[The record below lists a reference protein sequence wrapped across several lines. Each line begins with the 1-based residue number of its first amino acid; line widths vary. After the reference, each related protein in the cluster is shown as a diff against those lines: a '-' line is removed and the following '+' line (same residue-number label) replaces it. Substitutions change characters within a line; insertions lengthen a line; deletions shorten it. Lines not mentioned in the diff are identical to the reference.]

1 MPSMSS
7 LNFVSTAA
15 NGTVLDDCFKR
26 ETQVPGN
33 CSFYLSLYFY
43 FIRVHITFLI
53 L

>member
-26 ETQVPGN
+26 ETQVTVVSILV
-33 CSFYLSLYFY
+33 CIFILYVC
-43 FIRVHITFLI
+43 I
-53 L
+53 